1 MSIRRLARLL
11 VAMLCAFVLLMPVE
25 VDALSPI
32 LANNT
37 FSAGSFTSWS
47 DTTPSYTG
55 SCSTSTGFAGK
66 NATDEDGDAGYA
78 TGSSSASISCVSGK
92 ATIGLTQ
99 SFTINGTPTSQSY
112 SFWYYITPATYN
124 GGSCTGDTPSS
135 VSNLTLVI
143 NGTTVSTTAAPTV
156 NSAWHQVSG
165 TTTALVSGSNTLTL
179 TITLSSSKYAT
190 NQSTCIGTTYQSQSA
205 NIDNVV
211 LTATVVVGGNYQPL
225 SVW

>member
-1 MSIRRLARLL
+1 
-11 VAMLCAFVLLMPVE
+11 MLCAFVLLMPVE

-37 FSAGSFTSWS
+37 FSGGSFTSWS

-55 SCSTSTGFAGK
+55 ACTTSNGFAGV
-66 NATDEDGDAGYA
+66 NATDEDGDTGYV
-78 TGSSSASISCVSGK
+78 TGSTTASTACSAGT

-112 SFWYYITPATYN
+112 SFWYYITPAIYN
-124 GGSCTGDTPSS
+124 GGSCTGDTPGSY
-135 VSNLTLVI
+135 SNLKLVI
-143 NGTTVSTTAAPTV
+143 NGTTVSTTASPTG

-179 TITLSSSKYAT
+179 SITLSSSAWRSIQASCT
-190 NQSTCIGTTYQSQSA
+190 GTEDFASQSA

-211 LTATVVVGGNYQPL
+211 LTATVAVNGNYQPL